1 MVSTLIGMRF
11 PRGTN
16 QQVRKSIPF
25 QRFLIALSVRPG
37 MSFAISVQRDPSV
50 AYARKM
56 TVSSCSVHASWRM
69 AGSSWLHLMR
79 EVIRGHQRSS
89 RGNHLRCLHLM
100 GEVLRA
106 QSVSNHNYI
115 QSVSNQHAITN
126 GQVKFNQHAITNG
139 QVKFGCT
146 IAVGTACQS
155 GRRPAQHSARFDR
168 SARCHQ
174 WHSAALS
181 GTQRH

>member
-126 GQVKFNQHAITNG
+126 GQVKL
-139 QVKFGCT
+139 GCT

>member
-11 PRGTN
+11 PTGTN

-89 RGNHLRCLHLM
+89 
-100 GEVLRA
+100 EVIKG
-106 QSVSNHNYI
+106 QSPPMFAPDGGGP
-115 QSVSNQHAITN
+115 QS
-126 GQVKFNQHAITNG
+126 
-139 QVKFGCT
+139 T
-146 IAVGTACQS
+146 IS
-155 GRRPAQHSARFDR
+155 FES
-168 SARCHQ
+168 
-174 WHSAALS
+174 
-181 GTQRH
+181 

>member
-11 PRGTN
+11 PTGTN

-126 GQVKFNQHAITNG
+126 GQVKF
-139 QVKFGCT
+139 GCT